1 MLWSTGSL
9 RYVLSNALTITDC
22 EATAAEEFFF
32 RCRAAHTSRESR
44 NRARFNGRKQSTC
57 ETHLSQSPFHVDVIS
72 SFTD

>member
-22 EATAAEEFFF
+22 EATAAEEFF

-44 NRARFNGRKQSTC
+44 NKAR
-57 ETHLSQSPFHVDVIS
+57 V
-72 SFTD
+72 